1 MARVPSP
8 TPYETFGT
16 AMHRVVGLILL
27 HSELHGVRGRPG
39 QHVSDVLR
47 GALVLGVGAL
57 DALILES
64 VLSAIPAAAR
74 QRRLGPNVAKWIKE
88 EPEAFLAALVE
99 DDPVEAVAVLC
110 RAQLGSLTFQRSAMI
125 EGVLRDVLLCGPPWV
140 QAAETLSGHYEE
152 DWDGGAVKEQL
163 DEFVTRRHR
172 IAHSG
177 DLKPNGSGTQPIQ
190 RPYVERATVVITAVG
205 KAVHEV
211 ITADLP

>member
-1 MARVPSP
+1 MPPS
-8 TPYETFGT
+8 PYETFGT

-57 DALILES
+57 DALVLES
-64 VLSAIPAAAR
+64 VLAAIPAAAR
-74 QRRLGPNVAKWIKE
+74 RGRLGPNVAKWVRE
-88 EPEAFLAALVE
+88 EPEAYVAALVE
-99 DDPVEAVAVLC
+99 DDPVEAVAALC
-110 RAQLGSLTFQRSAMI
+110 RAQLGGVTFQRSAMI
-125 EGVLRDVLLCGPPWV
+125 EGVMRDVLRCPPPWD
-140 QAAETLSGHYEE
+140 QAAQTLAGHYDEE
-152 DWDGGAVKEQL
+152 WNVKTVKEQL
-163 DEFVTRRHR
+163 DEFVKRRHR

-177 DLKPNGSGTQPIQ
+177 DLKPKGSGTQPIQ

-211 ITADLP
+211 IAADFP

>member
-1 MARVPSP
+1 MPTP

-16 AMHRVVGLILL
+16 AMHRVVGLIRL

-74 QRRLGPNVAKWIKE
+74 QRRLGPNVAKWIKD
-88 EPEAFLAALVE
+88 EPEAYLAALVE

-110 RAQLGSLTFQRSAMI
+110 RSQLGTMTFQKSVMI
-125 EGVLRDVLLCGPPWV
+125 EGVMRDVLLSAPPWS
-140 QAAETLSGHYEE
+140 QAAEALSRHYDEE
-152 DWDGGAVKEQL
+152 WDAEAVKAQL

-177 DLKPNGSGTQPIQ
+177 DLKLDGSGTQPIQ
-190 RPYVERATVVITAVG
+190 GPYVERATVVITALG

-211 ITADLP
+211 IAADFP